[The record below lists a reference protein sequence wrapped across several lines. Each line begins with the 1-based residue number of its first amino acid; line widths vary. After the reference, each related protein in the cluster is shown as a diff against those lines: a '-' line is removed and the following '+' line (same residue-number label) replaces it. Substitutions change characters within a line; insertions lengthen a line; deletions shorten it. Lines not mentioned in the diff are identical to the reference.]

1 MHNSHSNHY
10 DLAALAR
17 EEMIAEGFTPD
28 FPAEA
33 RQQVAALRA
42 HAVAPAPDGAVRD
55 MRGLLWSS
63 IDNDTSRDLDQIEVA
78 ERLPDGAIRIRIG
91 IADVD
96 SDVPKGSPV
105 DTHAAANCTTV
116 YTGVKNFPM
125 LPEDLSTD
133 LTSLNEHADRL
144 AVVVE
149 LTVAA
154 DGTVQDGT
162 ACRAVVRNAAQLA
175 YSSVGPWLEGKPEG
189 QGDAPPK
196 VAASPDL
203 QAQLRLQDEAAQKLR
218 AQRHRLGALD
228 LDRSE
233 SEAVM
238 SDGHVTG
245 IKPRFRNRASQLIED
260 FMVAA
265 NGVIARLLRDHRIS
279 SIRRVVQTPERW
291 DRIVELA
298 ARTGDSLPGDPD
310 SGALNRYLMK
320 RRAEDPV
327 HYADLSLAVVKLMGP
342 GEYVLERPG
351 DAAVGHFALAVHDYT
366 HSTAPNRRF
375 ADLVTQRLV
384 KAVLAKQASAYG
396 DAELDGVAR
405 NCTLREDAERKVER
419 AMSKRIAAVA
429 MHGRIGE
436 VFPAVVTGVTPKGV
450 FVRALSPPVEGR
462 LMHGEHGL
470 DVGDQIHVKLLST
483 DPQRGFIDFGR
494 A

>member
-1 MHNSHSNHY
+1 MPNPHGNHY

-17 EEMIAEGFTPD
+17 QEMIAEGFTPD
-28 FPAEA
+28 FPPEVA
-33 RQQVAALRA
+33 RQVAALRA
-42 HAVAPAPDGAVRD
+42 HTVQPAPDGAVRD
-55 MRGLLWSS
+55 LRGLLWSS

-78 ERLPDGAIRIRIG
+78 ERLSNGDIRIRIG

-96 SDVPKGSPV
+96 GDVPKESPI
-105 DTHAAANCTTV
+105 DAHAAANCTTV

-125 LPEDLSTD
+125 LPDDLSTD
-133 LTSLNEHADRL
+133 MTSLNEHADRL
-144 AVVVE
+144 SVVVE

-154 DGTVQDGT
+154 DGSVQDGT
-162 ACRAVVRNAAQLA
+162 AYRAVTRNAAQLA
-175 YSSVGPWLEGKPEG
+175 YSSVGPWLEG
-189 QGDAPPK
+189 QGAAPPK
-196 VAASPDL
+196 VAASQDL

-218 AQRHRLGALD
+218 AQRHSLGALD
-228 LDRSE
+228 LDRNE

-245 IKPRFRNRASQLIED
+245 IKQRFRNRASQLIED

-265 NGVIARLLRDHRIS
+265 NGVIARLLRDNRIS
-279 SIRRVVQTPERW
+279 SIRRVVKTPERW

-310 SGALNRYLMK
+310 SGALNRYLTK

-342 GEYVLERPG
+342 GEYVLERAG
-351 DAAVGHFALAVHDYT
+351 DTAVGHFALAVHDYT

-384 KAVLAKQASAYG
+384 KAVLAQQPTPYA

-405 NCTLREDAERKVER
+405 HCTQREDAERKVER
-419 AMSKRIAAVA
+419 AMNKRIAAVA
-429 MHGRIGE
+429 MHDRIGE

-450 FVRALSPPVEGR
+450 FVRALSPSVEGR
-462 LMHGEHGL
+462 LMRGEHGL
-470 DVGDQIHVKLLST
+470 DVGDQIRVKLLNT
-483 DPQRGFIDFGR
+483 DPVRGFIDFGR
-494 A
+494 V

>member
-1 MHNSHSNHY
+1 MTNSHGNHY

-17 EEMIAEGFTPD
+17 EEMIEHGFTPD
-28 FPAEA
+28 FSPEA
-33 RQQVAALRA
+33 LRQAAALRA
-42 HAVAPAPDGAVRD
+42 DTAQPTPDGAVRD
-55 MRGLLWSS
+55 LRGLLWSS

-78 ERLPDGAIRIRIG
+78 ERLANGAIRIRVG

-96 SDVPKGSPV
+96 GDVPKASPI
-105 DTHAAANCTTV
+105 DAHAAANCTTV

-125 LPEDLSTD
+125 LPDDLSTD

-144 AVVVE
+144 SVVVE

-154 DGTVQDGT
+154 DGSVQDGT
-162 ACRAVVRNAAQLA
+162 AYRAVTRNAAQLA
-175 YSSVGPWLEGKPEG
+175 YSSVGPWLEGTG
-189 QGDAPPK
+189 APPAK
-196 VAASPDL
+196 VAASHDL
-203 QAQLRLQDEAAQKLR
+203 QTQLRLQDEAAQNLR

-238 SDGHVTG
+238 SDGYVTG
-245 IKPRFRNRASQLIED
+245 IKPRFRNRATQLIED

-265 NGVIARLLRDHRIS
+265 NGVIARLLRDHRIA
-279 SIRRVVQTPERW
+279 SIRRVVKTPERW

-298 ARTGDSLPGDPD
+298 SRTGDSLPGDPD
-310 SGALNRYLMK
+310 SGALNEYLMK
-320 RRAEDPV
+320 RRAADPV

-351 DAAVGHFALAVHDYT
+351 EAAVGHFALAVHDYT

-384 KAVLAKQASAYG
+384 KAVLAKQASPYG
-396 DAELDGVAR
+396 DTELDGVAR

-419 AMSKRIAAVA
+419 AMQKRIAAVA
-429 MHGRIGE
+429 MHDRIGE
-436 VFPAVVTGVTPKGV
+436 VFSAVVTGVTPKGV

-462 LMHGEHGL
+462 LMRGEQGL
-470 DVGDQIHVKLLST
+470 DVGDQIRVKLLNT

-494 A
+494 S

>member
-1 MHNSHSNHY
+1 MPNSHAPHY
-10 DLAALAR
+10 DLPALAR
-17 EEMIAEGFTPD
+17 QEMMAEGFTPD
-28 FPAEA
+28 FSPEA
-33 RQQVAALRA
+33 QRQLADIRA
-42 HAVAPAPDGAVRD
+42 HPAQAVPDGTVRD
-55 MRGLLWSS
+55 LRSLLWSS
-63 IDNDTSRDLDQIEVA
+63 IDNDTSRDLDQVELA
-78 ERLPDGAIRIRIG
+78 ERLPNGEIRIRIG

-96 SDVPKGSPV
+96 SDVPKGSPI
-105 DTHAAANCTTV
+105 DAHAAANCTTV

-125 LPEDLSTD
+125 LPDDLSTD

-154 DGTVQDGT
+154 DGSVQDGT
-162 ACRAVVRNAAQLA
+162 AYRAVLRNAAQLA
-175 YSSVGPWLEGKPEG
+175 YSSVGPWLEG
-189 QGDAPPK
+189 QAAAPAK
-196 VAASPDL
+196 AAASADL
-203 QAQLRLQDEAAQKLR
+203 EAQLRLQDEAAQKLR
-218 AQRHRLGALD
+218 EQRHRLGALD

-233 SEAVM
+233 TEAIL

-245 IKPRFRNRASQLIED
+245 IKQRFRNRASQLIED

-279 SIRRVVQTPERW
+279 SIRRVVKTPERW

-298 ARTGDSLPGDPD
+298 SRTGDSLPADPD
-310 SGALNRYLMK
+310 SGALNAFLMK
-320 RRAEDPV
+320 RRAADPV

-351 DAAVGHFALAVHDYT
+351 DTAVGHFALAVHDYT

-384 KAVLAKQASAYG
+384 KAALAGQPSPYG
-396 DAELDGVAR
+396 DAELDSVAH

-429 MHGRIGE
+429 MHSRIGE
-436 VFPAVVTGVTPKGV
+436 VFPAVVTGVTPKGT

-462 LMHGEHGL
+462 LMRGEDGL
-470 DVGDQIHVKLLST
+470 DVGDQIHVKLLNT

>member
-1 MHNSHSNHY
+1 MPNSHGNHY

-17 EEMIAEGFTPD
+17 QEMIAEGFTPD
-28 FPAEA
+28 FPPEVT
-33 RQQVAALRA
+33 RQVADLRA
-42 HAVAPAPDGAVRD
+42 HAMATGPKGPVQDL
-55 MRGLLWSS
+55 RGLLWSS

-78 ERLPDGAIRIRIG
+78 ERLPGGDIRIRIG

-96 SDVPKGSPV
+96 SDVPKGSPI
-105 DTHAAANCTTV
+105 DMHAAANCTTV

-133 LTSLNEHADRL
+133 LTSLNEHAERFS
-144 AVVVE
+144 VVVE

-154 DGTVQDGT
+154 DGSVRDGT
-162 ACRAVVRNAAQLA
+162 AYRAVTRNAAQLA
-175 YSSVGPWLEGKPEG
+175 YSSVGPWLEGPG
-189 QGDAPPK
+189 AAPAK
-196 VAASPDL
+196 VAASQEM

-218 AQRHRLGALD
+218 AQRRRLGALD
-228 LDRSE
+228 LDRDE
-233 SEAVM
+233 TEAVM

-265 NGVIARLLRDHRIS
+265 NGVIARLLRDYRIS
-279 SIRRVVQTPERW
+279 SIRRVVKTPERW

-298 ARTGDSLPGDPD
+298 ARTGDSLPADPD
-310 SGALNRYLMK
+310 SGALNKYLMK
-320 RRAEDPV
+320 RRAADPV

-351 DAAVGHFALAVHDYT
+351 DTAVGHFALAVHDYT

-384 KAVLAKQASAYG
+384 KAALDKKPSPYA

-419 AMSKRIAAVA
+419 SMNKRIAAVA

-450 FVRALSPPVEGR
+450 FVRALSPAVEGR
-462 LMHGEHGL
+462 LMRGEAGL
-470 DVGDQIHVKLLST
+470 DVGDQLNVKLLNT
-483 DPQRGFIDFGR
+483 DPQRGFIDFAR
-494 A
+494 S

>member
-1 MHNSHSNHY
+1 MPNSHAPHY
-10 DLAALAR
+10 DLPALAR
-17 EEMIAEGFTPD
+17 QEMMAEGFTPD
-28 FPAEA
+28 FSPEA
-33 RQQVAALRA
+33 QRQLADIRA
-42 HAVAPAPDGAVRD
+42 HPAQAVPDGTVRD
-55 MRGLLWSS
+55 LRSLLWSS
-63 IDNDTSRDLDQIEVA
+63 IDNDTSRDLDQVELA
-78 ERLPDGAIRIRIG
+78 ERLPNGEIRIRIG

-96 SDVPKGSPV
+96 SDVPKGSPI
-105 DTHAAANCTTV
+105 DAHAAANCTTV

-125 LPEDLSTD
+125 LPDDLSTD

-154 DGTVQDGT
+154 DGSVQDGT
-162 ACRAVVRNAAQLA
+162 AYRAVLRNAAQLA
-175 YSSVGPWLEGKPEG
+175 YSSVGPWLEG
-189 QGDAPPK
+189 QAAAPAK
-196 VAASPDL
+196 AAASADL

-218 AQRHRLGALD
+218 EQRHRLGALD

-233 SEAVM
+233 TEAIL

-245 IKPRFRNRASQLIED
+245 IKQRFRNRASQLIED

-279 SIRRVVQTPERW
+279 SIRRVVKTPERW

-298 ARTGDSLPGDPD
+298 SRTGDSLPADPD
-310 SGALNRYLMK
+310 SGALNAFLMK
-320 RRAEDPV
+320 RRAADPV

-351 DAAVGHFALAVHDYT
+351 DTAVGHFALAVHDYT

-384 KAVLAKQASAYG
+384 KAALAGQPSPYG
-396 DAELDGVAR
+396 DAELDSVAH

-429 MHGRIGE
+429 MHSRIGE
-436 VFPAVVTGVTPKGV
+436 VFPAVVTGVTPKGT

-462 LMHGEHGL
+462 LMRGEDGL
-470 DVGDQIHVKLLST
+470 DVGDQIHVKLLNT

>member
-1 MHNSHSNHY
+1 MPIPQGNHY

-17 EEMIAEGFTPD
+17 QEMIAEGFTPD
-28 FPAEA
+28 FSPEA
-33 RQQVAALRA
+33 QRQAAALRA
-42 HAVAPAPDGAVRD
+42 HPPAPSPAAAIRD
-55 MRGLLWSS
+55 LRELPWSS
-63 IDNDTSRDLDQIEVA
+63 IDNDTSRDLDQIEMA
-78 ERLPDGAIRIRIG
+78 ERLPDGGIRIRIG

-96 SDVPKGSPV
+96 SAVPKGSPI
-105 DTHAAANCTTV
+105 DAHAAANCTTV

-125 LPEDLSTD
+125 LPDDLSTD

-144 AVVVE
+144 SVVVE
-149 LTVAA
+149 LTVAV
-154 DGTVQDGT
+154 DGSVQDG
-162 ACRAVVRNAAQLA
+162 AAYRAIVRNAAQLA
-175 YSSVGPWLEGKPEG
+175 YSSVGPWLEGHAE
-189 QGDAPPK
+189 APAK
-196 VAASPDL
+196 LAASQDL

-218 AQRHRLGALD
+218 VQRHRLGALD

-233 SEAVM
+233 SEAVIA
-238 SDGHVTG
+238 DGHVTG
-245 IKPRFRNRASQLIED
+245 IQQRFRNRASQLIED

-265 NGVIARLLRDHRIS
+265 NGVIARMLRDHRIS
-279 SIRRVVQTPERW
+279 SIRRIVRTPERW

-298 ARTGDSLPGDPD
+298 ARTGDTLPGDPD
-310 SGALNRYLMK
+310 SGTLNLYLMK
-320 RRAEDPV
+320 RRAVDPV

-351 DAAVGHFALAVHDYT
+351 DTPTGHFALAVHDYT

-375 ADLVTQRLV
+375 ADLVSQRLV
-384 KAVLAKQASAYG
+384 KAALAAQPSPYG
-396 DAELDGVAR
+396 DAELDGAAR

-462 LMHGEHGL
+462 LMRGEQGL
-470 DVGDQIHVKLLST
+470 DVGDQIRVKLLST

-494 A
+494 

>member
-1 MHNSHSNHY
+1 MPNSHGNHY

-17 EEMIAEGFTPD
+17 EEMIAEGFSPD
-28 FPAEA
+28 FSPEVS
-33 RQQVAALRA
+33 RQVAALRA
-42 HAVAPAPDGAVRD
+42 HPAHPAPDATVRD
-55 MRGLLWSS
+55 LRGLPWSS

-78 ERLPDGAIRIRIG
+78 ERLPDGTIRIRVG

-96 SDVPKGSPV
+96 SDVPKESPI
-105 DTHAAANCTTV
+105 DAHAAANCTTV

-125 LPEDLSTD
+125 LPDDLSTD

-144 AVVVE
+144 SVVVE

-154 DGTVQDGT
+154 DGSVQDGM
-162 ACRAVVRNAAQLA
+162 AYRAVTRNAAQLA
-175 YSSVGPWLEGKPEG
+175 YSSVGPWLEG
-189 QGDAPPK
+189 QGEAPAK
-196 VAASPDL
+196 VAASQDL
-203 QAQLRLQDEAAQKLR
+203 QAQLRLQDEAAQTLR

-228 LDRSE
+228 LDRTE
-233 SEAVM
+233 TEAVLT
-238 SDGHVTG
+238 DGHITG
-245 IKPRFRNRASQLIED
+245 IQPRFRNRASQLIED
-260 FMVAA
+260 FMVAS

-279 SIRRVVQTPERW
+279 SIRRVVKTPERW

-298 ARTGDSLPGDPD
+298 ARTGDTLPADPD
-310 SGALNRYLMK
+310 SGALNQYLMK
-320 RRAEDPV
+320 RRAEDPA

-351 DAAVGHFALAVHDYT
+351 DTAVGHFALAVHDYT
-366 HSTAPNRRF
+366 HSTAPNRRY

-384 KAVLAKQASAYG
+384 KAVLANQPSPYG
-396 DAELDGVAR
+396 EAELDGVAR

-429 MHGRIGE
+429 MHDRIGE
-436 VFPAVVTGVTPKGV
+436 VFPAVVTGVTPKGT

-462 LMHGEHGL
+462 LMRGEHGL
-470 DVGDQIHVKLLST
+470 DVGDQIRVKLLNT

-494 A
+494 S

>member
-1 MHNSHSNHY
+1 MPNLPGTHY

-17 EEMIAEGFTPD
+17 QEMIARGFTPD
-28 FPAEA
+28 FSAAVA
-33 RQQVAALRA
+33 RQVAALRA
-42 HAVAPAPDGAVRD
+42 HSTPPAPDGTVRD
-55 MRGLLWSS
+55 LRGLLWSS

-78 ERLPDGAIRIRIG
+78 ERLANGDIRIRIG

-96 SDVPKGSPV
+96 SGVPKESPM
-105 DTHAAANCTTV
+105 DAHAAANCTTV

-125 LPEDLSTD
+125 LPDDLSTD

-144 AVVVE
+144 SVVVE

-154 DGTVQDGT
+154 DGTVRDGT
-162 ACRAVVRNAAQLA
+162 AYRAVARNAAQLA
-175 YSSVGPWLEGKPEG
+175 YSSVGPWLEGSGE
-189 QGDAPPK
+189 APAK
-196 VAASPDL
+196 LAASEGL

-233 SEAVM
+233 TEPIL
-238 SDGHVTG
+238 SDGRVTG
-245 IKPRFRNRASQLIED
+245 IKPRFRNRASELIED

-265 NGVIARLLRDHRIS
+265 NGVIARMLRDNHIA
-279 SIRRVVQTPERW
+279 SIRRVVKIPERW

-298 ARTGDSLPGDPD
+298 ARTGDILPGDPD
-310 SGALNRYLMK
+310 SGALNGFLMK
-320 RRAEDPV
+320 QRTADPV
-327 HYADLSLAVVKLMGP
+327 HYSDLSLAVVKLMGP

-351 DAAVGHFALAVHDYT
+351 ETAVGHFALAVHDYT

-384 KAVLAKQASAYG
+384 KAVLAKQPSPYG

-405 NCTLREDAERKVER
+405 NCTLREDAERKVAR

-429 MHGRIGE
+429 MHDRIGE
-436 VFPAVVTGVTPKGV
+436 IFPAVVTGVTPNGTY
-450 FVRALSPPVEGR
+450 VRALSPPVEGR
-462 LMHGEHGL
+462 LMRGEHGL
-470 DVGDQIHVKLLST
+470 DVGDQIRVKLLNT
-483 DPQRGFIDFGR
+483 DPVRGFIDFGR
-494 A
+494 S

>member
-1 MHNSHSNHY
+1 MPNTHGNHY
-10 DLAALAR
+10 DLPALAR
-17 EEMIAEGFTPD
+17 EEMIEHGFTPD
-28 FPAEA
+28 FSPEA
-33 RQQVAALRA
+33 LRQVAALRA
-42 HAVAPAPDGAVRD
+42 RPPQPAPDAAVRD
-55 MRGLLWSS
+55 LRGLLWSS

-78 ERLPDGAIRIRIG
+78 ERLASGAIRIRIG

-96 SDVPKGSPV
+96 SEVPKGSPI
-105 DTHAAANCTTV
+105 DAHASVNCTTV

-125 LPEDLSTD
+125 LPDDLSTD
-133 LTSLNEHADRL
+133 MTSLNEHADRL
-144 AVVVE
+144 SMIVE
-149 LTVAA
+149 ATVAA

-162 ACRAVVRNAAQLA
+162 AYRAVTRNAAQLA
-175 YSSVGPWLEGKPEG
+175 YSSVGPWLEGTG
-189 QGDAPPK
+189 AAPPK
-196 VAASPDL
+196 IAASPDL
-203 QAQLRLQDEAAQKLR
+203 QAQLRLQDEAAQNLR
-218 AQRHRLGALD
+218 EQRHRLGALD

-233 SEAVM
+233 TEAIL

-245 IKPRFRNRASQLIED
+245 IKPRFRNRATELIED

-265 NGVIARLLRDHRIS
+265 NGVIARLLRDNRIPS
-279 SIRRVVQTPERW
+279 LRRVVKTPERW

-310 SGALNRYLMK
+310 SGALNQYLMK
-320 RRAEDPV
+320 RRTEDPT

-351 DAAVGHFALAVHDYT
+351 ETAVGHFALAVHDYT

-375 ADLVTQRLV
+375 ADLATQRLV
-384 KAVLAKQASAYG
+384 KAVLAKQPSPYG

-405 NCTLREDAERKVER
+405 HCTLREDAARKVER
-419 AMSKRIAAVA
+419 AMNKRIAAVA

-462 LMHGEHGL
+462 LMRGEHGL
-470 DVGDQIHVKLLST
+470 DVGDQIRVKLLNT
-483 DPQRGFIDFGR
+483 DPARGFIDFGR
-494 A
+494 S